1 MKTNDTVKLEYF
13 DVVITQL
20 RNLAIN
26 IDEDCP
32 HEYRTKALSDSVSN
46 TFDLLNE
53 IAHQHLLRT
62 DGEDIPPVAL

>member
-1 MKTNDTVKLEYF
+1 MKTHDYVKLEYF
-13 DVVITQL
+13 DVVLTQL

-32 HEYRTKALSDSVSN
+32 HDYRTNDLAKAVGD

-53 IAHQHLLRT
+53 IAHQHLLRSNG
-62 DGEDIPPVAL
+62 DDIPPITL